1 MFGYVKDH
9 LLSIEHGNFA
19 TRESVLDQIRKLGLG
34 DYASVLWHMP
44 NNHFPRIS
52 ALLPAMASE
61 ETQSS
66 WTGSSGFRLLGESL
80 NFVRAVAA
88 NYADITGSSLAG
100 KRILDFGCGYGRF
113 LRLMS
118 FYSDDIWGVDPWDQ
132 SVGEC
137 NEAGLTK
144 NVFLSD
150 YLPNELPVPDD
161 FDFVFA
167 FSVFTHLS
175 ERATKAN
182 LAAIRRHIKPGGVAC
197 ITIRPVEYWRM
208 VHHDKDNACISEKE
222 NAHHTDGF
230 SFWPHNLPP
239 IDGDITYG
247 DTSMTLEWLEDRC
260 SELGWKIVATD
271 RSIDDPVQR
280 YVFLRPV

>member
-9 LLSIEHGNFA
+9 LRSIEHGNFA

-34 DYASVLWHMP
+34 DFASVLWHMP

-52 ALLPAMASE
+52 ALLPPMASE

-80 NFVRAVAA
+80 NFVRSVAA
-88 NYADITGSSLAG
+88 NYADLTGSSLSG

-113 LRLMS
+113 LRLMM
-118 FYSDDIWGVDPWDQ
+118 FYSDDVWGVDPWEE
-132 SVGEC
+132 SLEKC
-137 NEAGLTK
+137 REAGLGEI
-144 NVFLSD
+144 VSPSD
-150 YLPNELPVPDD
+150 YLPDSLTVPDD

-167 FSVFTHLS
+167 FSIFTHLS
-175 ERATKAN
+175 ERATKAC
-182 LAAIRRHIKPGGVAC
+182 LTAIRKHIKSKGIAC

-208 VHHDKDNACISEKE
+208 VHSDKDEEWISEKE
-222 NAHHTDGF
+222 QQHKNGF
-230 SFWPHNLPP
+230 AFWPHNLPP
-239 IDGDITYG
+239 VDGDITYG
-247 DTSMTLEWLEDRC
+247 DTSMTLDWLSDLCRG
-260 SELGWKIVATD
+260 LGWSVRATD

-280 YVFLRPV
+280 YVFLSPT

>member
-9 LLSIEHGNFA
+9 LRSIEHGNFA

-44 NNHFPRIS
+44 NDLFPRIS
-52 ALLPAMASE
+52 ALLPRMASE

-80 NFVRAVAA
+80 NFVRSVAA

-132 SVGEC
+132 SVGKC

-150 YLPNELPVPDD
+150 YLPIGLPLPDD

-175 ERATKAN
+175 ERATKTN
-182 LAAIRRHIKPGGVAC
+182 LAAIRRHIKLSGVAC
-197 ITIRPVEYWRM
+197 ITIRPIEYWRV
-208 VHHDKDNACISEKE
+208 VHADQNEAWLAEKE
-222 NAHHTDGF
+222 AAHRKGF
-230 SFWPHNLPP
+230 AFWPHNLPP
-239 IDGDITYG
+239 IDGDVTYG
-247 DTSMTLEWLEDRC
+247 DTSMTMEWLEELC
-260 SELGWKIVATD
+260 GQLGWQIAATD